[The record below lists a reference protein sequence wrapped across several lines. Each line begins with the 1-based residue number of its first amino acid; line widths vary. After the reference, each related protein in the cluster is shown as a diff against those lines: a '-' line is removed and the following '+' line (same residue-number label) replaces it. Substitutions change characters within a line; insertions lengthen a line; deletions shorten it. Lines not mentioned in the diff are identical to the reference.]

1 MTRFLN
7 PPIAW
12 RDLGRSALRTILLTT
27 AAGLMA
33 TGKILYIA
41 GGQLQHLGEQIGK
54 R

>member
-12 RDLGRSALRTILLTT
+12 KDLGRSAMRTVLLTT

-33 TGKILYIA
+33 GGKLLYITGA
-41 GGQLQHLGEQIGK
+41 RLQAIGEELGQ
-54 R
+54 

>member
-12 RDLGRSALRTILLTT
+12 RDLGRSTLRVVLLTT
-27 AAGLMA
+27 AAGLMTA
-33 TGKILYIA
+33 GKLLYITGA
-41 GGQLQHLGEQIGK
+41 RVQHFGEDIG